1 MAVSELDSGVFS
13 TPSREI
19 LGVER
24 PLDAF
29 EQERYRILVTVLG
42 EFPDQLPDDTH
53 LADQF
58 LPGAKIGPE
67 YDPILEATA
76 ITREAAKDTDFG
88 PLTAES
94 TPAGESAYL
103 HALTAEDTRRLIGM
117 ELADV

>member
-1 MAVSELDSGVFS
+1 MNGL
-13 TPSREI
+13 TNQ
-19 LGVER
+19 
-24 PLDAF
+24 LDAF

-42 EFPDQLPDDTH
+42 EFPDQLPEDTH

-76 ITREAAKDTDFG
+76 ITREAALADGFG
-88 PLTAES
+88 PLNAENTTA
-94 TPAGESAYL
+94 GDSAYL
-103 HALTAEDTRRLIGM
+103 HALTADDTRRLIGM